1 MAKGEYNVSDKNKE
15 AENGNAIQDRVET
28 INNDVDTMPDAYVG
42 YGFKKDESVNIKFNL
57 PLIGQLRFNPIVS
70 VCSIVLIW
78 AFVAICIVYQEN
90 VPFIAWKGFIVD
102 KFTWLYIGSQDLWA
116 VFAIILYFSKYAD
129 LKLGKPGDKPEYND
143 VTWFV
148 MLFACGIGVGLFFYG
163 VAEPIFHY
171 TGRNRY
177 ALPVLRSFTFRDPFF
192 LS

>member
-1 MAKGEYNVSDKNKE
+1 M
-15 AENGNAIQDRVET
+15 
-28 INNDVDTMPDAYVG
+28 
-42 YGFKKDESVNIKFNL
+42 
-57 PLIGQLRFNPIVS
+57 
-70 VCSIVLIW
+70 
-78 AFVAICIVYQEN
+78 AICIYYGAYTEQD
-90 VPFIAWKGFIVD
+90 VPFLAWKGFIVD

-177 ALPVLRSFTFRDPFF
+177 ALPILKGPLPLGTLLSYPDVLGTLLILPHQIT
-192 LS
+192 L

>member
-1 MAKGEYNVSDKNKE
+1 M
-15 AENGNAIQDRVET
+15 
-28 INNDVDTMPDAYVG
+28 
-42 YGFKKDESVNIKFNL
+42 
-57 PLIGQLRFNPIVS
+57 
-70 VCSIVLIW
+70 LIW
-78 AFVAICIVYQEN
+78 VFVAICIYYGAYTEQD
-90 VPFIAWKGFIVD
+90 VPFLAWKGFIVD

-177 ALPVLRSFTFRDPFF
+177 ALPILRSFTSRDPFF